1 MSENNNKVY
10 TVKKIESTS
19 IKETLLKIKDL
30 LNYLFRKWVIIC
42 IFGFGGAAVGLI
54 ASLLLKPEYKAHLSF
69 ALIDNSSGGMGLAS
83 LASTFGFGDF
93 GSNEGAFSGGNLLE
107 IIKSR
112 HSIEKTLLT
121 PVSYQGKFQ
130 NLVEI
135 YIQFTERRDLW
146 QKQMKNI
153 ELRTLSFPVGQ
164 VREKFTRTQDSV
176 MESIYKEI
184 VESGALSVIKKDK
197 KTDMVSVDYTSG
209 NELFSKF
216 FVEMLMD
223 ETYSFYIETRTSQSR
238 ANIEMMQ
245 VTADSIKGLY
255 ESALYKSASSSQF
268 NINPALQM
276 AAVPKIK
283 QEANVQL
290 YGAVY
295 AEVLKNLETLKLD
308 LAREKPIV
316 QIIDKP
322 RLPLVVIRLRKMKG
336 MMIGGIGGGLL
347 IVFWLLGLLFIK
359 DMMKENEG

>member
-10 TVKKIESTS
+10 TVKKIESIS
-19 IKETLLKIKDL
+19 LKETLLRIKGLWSYL
-30 LNYLFRKWVIIC
+30 LKRWLIIC
-42 IFGFGGAAVGLI
+42 IFGFGGAALGLTT
-54 ASLLLKPEYKAHLSF
+54 SLLLKPNYTAHLSF

-83 LASTFGFGDF
+83 LASSFGFGDL

-112 HSIEKTLLT
+112 HSVEKTMLT
-121 PVSYQGKFQ
+121 PVLYGGKKQ

-135 YIQFTERRDLW
+135 YIQFTEKRAIW
-146 QKQMKNI
+146 KKQQKNK
-153 ELRTLSFPVGQ
+153 ELHTLSFPVGQ
-164 VREKFTRTQDSV
+164 SRESFTRSQDSI

-184 VESGALSVIKKDK
+184 VETGALSVNKKDK

-209 NELFSKF
+209 NELFSKI
-216 FVEMLMD
+216 FVEKLMD
-223 ETYSFYIETRTSQSR
+223 ETYTFYIETRTSQSR
-238 ANIEMMQ
+238 ANIEIMQ
-245 VTADSIKGLY
+245 TTADSIKGLY
-255 ESALYKSASSSQF
+255 EASLYRSASSSQF

-322 RLPLVVIRLRKMKG
+322 RLPLQIIRLRKIKG
-336 MMIGGIGGGLL
+336 IMIGGIGGGAL
-347 IVFWLLGLLFIK
+347 IIFWLLGSLFLRN
-359 DMMKENEG
+359 MMKEDN